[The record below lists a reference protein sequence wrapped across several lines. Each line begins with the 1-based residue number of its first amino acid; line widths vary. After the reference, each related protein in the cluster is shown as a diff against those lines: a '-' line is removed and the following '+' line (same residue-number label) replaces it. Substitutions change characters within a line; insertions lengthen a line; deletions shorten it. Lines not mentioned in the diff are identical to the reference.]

1 MSALYPVAVGKR
13 DISQAALTL
22 VSTEGVPSV
31 TMARL
36 AELTGLSRPAVYQY
50 FPSREHVLGE
60 LMLND
65 IADLAN
71 NLERLVGP
79 LSDPYEQVR
88 VWVHY
93 CLAYLASEEH
103 QLIQHIG
110 RERLPA
116 EQLGEIGVLH
126 GMFMTSLLRPLQ
138 ALGARSPESLVH
150 LIYGAVS
157 AAATRVINGSDLTVE
172 AHSLESFA
180 LAGLESA
187 LDGSLADEAVE
198 NESNHGDNRHHE
210 DR

>member
-1 MSALYPVAVGKR
+1 MVTVGAVSKRETILVAARAVLEDGGS
-13 DISQAALTL
+13 D
-22 VSTEGVPSV
+22 SV
-31 TMARL
+31 TMPAL
-36 AELTGLSRPAVYQY
+36 AQRTGLSRPAVYQY

-65 IADLAN
+65 IADLTN
-71 NLERLVGP
+71 NLEKLVGP

-138 ALGARSPESLVH
+138 ELGARSPESLVH

-157 AAATRVINGSDLTVE
+157 AAATRVINGSDLAVE
-172 AHSLESFA
+172 AHHLEAFA
-180 LAGLESA
+180 MAGLSSA
-187 LDGSLADEAVE
+187 LEGSLPDEAVE
-198 NESNHGDNRHHE
+198 HEPNHGDNRHHE
-210 DR
+210 YR

>member
-1 MSALYPVAVGKR
+1 MANAGTVSRRDTILVAARAVLG
-13 DISQAALTL
+13 DGGSDA
-22 VSTEGVPSV
+22 V
-31 TMARL
+31 TMHSL
-36 AELTGLSRPAVYQY
+36 AERTGLSRPAVYQY

-138 ALGARSPESLVH
+138 ALGARAPESLVH

-157 AAATRVINGSDLTVE
+157 AAATRVINGSDLAVE

-187 LDGSLADEAVE
+187 LGGSLADEAVE
-198 NESNHGDNRHHE
+198 HEPNHGDNRNHE
-210 DR
+210 HR

>member
-1 MSALYPVAVGKR
+1 MVTVGAVSKRETILVAARAVLG
-13 DISQAALTL
+13 DGGSDA
-22 VSTEGVPSV
+22 V
-31 TMARL
+31 TMHSL
-36 AELTGLSRPAVYQY
+36 AERAGLSRPAVYQY

-116 EQLGEIGVLH
+116 DQLGEIGVLH

-138 ALGARSPESLVH
+138 ALGARAPESLVH

-157 AAATRVINGSDLTVE
+157 AAATRVINGSDRTVE

-187 LDGSLADEAVE
+187 LGGLLADEAVE
-198 NESNHGDNRHHE
+198 NKSDHGDNRHHE

>member
-1 MSALYPVAVGKR
+1 MATTGAVSKRETILVAARAVLEDGGS
-13 DISQAALTL
+13 D
-22 VSTEGVPSV
+22 SV
-31 TMARL
+31 TMHAL
-36 AELTGLSRPAVYQY
+36 AQRTGLSRPAVYQY

-103 QLIQHIG
+103 QLVQHIG

-138 ALGARSPESLVH
+138 ELGARSPESLVH

-157 AAATRVINGSDLTVE
+157 AAATRVISGSDLAVE
-172 AHSLESFA
+172 AHHLEAFA
-180 LAGLESA
+180 MAGLSSA
-187 LDGSLADEAVE
+187 LEGSLSDEAVE
-198 NESNHGDNRHHE
+198 HKPNHRDNRHH
-210 DR
+210 

>member
-1 MSALYPVAVGKR
+1 MANAGTVSRRDTILVAARAVLG
-13 DISQAALTL
+13 DGGSGA
-22 VSTEGVPSV
+22 V
-31 TMARL
+31 TMHSL
-36 AELTGLSRPAVYQY
+36 AERTGLSRPAVYQY

-116 EQLGEIGVLH
+116 DQLGEIGVLH

-138 ALGARSPESLVH
+138 ALGARAPESLVH

-187 LDGSLADEAVE
+187 LGGLLADEAVE
-198 NESNHGDNRHHE
+198 NKSDHGDNRHHE